1 MSKKRF
7 LHTLTQILN
16 HFDDDQEVEEA
27 IELLQNKIADK
38 DDWEEDMGTITEMGI
53 PKEISGKSGH
63 YAVFSDG
70 ACRGNPGPGAWG
82 AIGQDCEGQVVFES
96 SGVDVPTTNNRMEME
111 GAIQGL
117 SSILFHAEEKGEE
130 IQKVILFSDSKYV
143 VDGLKSWIHG
153 WKKRG
158 WKKSDNKP
166 PENVELWQQ
175 LDQMTSRFK
184 NIEYQWVKGH
194 AGHPQNERCD
204 QLANEALDD
213 AGF

>member
-7 LHTLTQILN
+7 LHTLTQILS
-16 HFDDDQEVEEA
+16 HFDDDPKVEKA
-27 IELLQNKIADK
+27 IELLQNKIAEK
-38 DDWEEDMGTITEMGI
+38 DDWEEDMGSSKEMI
-53 PKEISGKSGH
+53 VPKEISGKVGY

-82 AIGQDCEGQVVFES
+82 AIGQDSEGQIVFES

-117 SSILFHAEEKGEE
+117 NSILFHAEEKGEE
-130 IQKVILFSDSKYV
+130 LKKVILFSDSKYV
-143 VDGLKSWIHG
+143 VEGLKSWIHG

-158 WKKSDNKP
+158 WKKADNKA

-175 LDQMTSRFK
+175 LDQLTARFK